1 MQNFEAIRPY
11 RDDEVPGVIRALS
24 QDPDLLRAAAI
35 FFAPNLAT
43 WFPWL
48 ARRLTQRFISM
59 RTRHLKTVEDVQLW
73 LARYMKRVV
82 RDSIASLTVEG
93 LENLTPGRP
102 YLFIS
107 NHRDIVMDSGLV
119 SYALHQAGHA
129 TVRSAVGDN
138 LLSQPYAA
146 DLMRLNKSFVVERS
160 VTGTK
165 AVFQSLSRTSAYIRH
180 SLEEGVSV
188 WIAQREGRAKDGFDR
203 TERALLKMLAL
214 AYRKEISR
222 FGDLLDRIAL
232 IPVSVSYE
240 LDPCDRRKAHEL
252 CAKARFGG
260 YVKPEGED
268 LQSMVDGIIGYK
280 GRVHLV
286 FGQRLTGDFE
296 DADGVAT
303 ALDRAIVGGMQ
314 VFPTHIE
321 AAERLGLREFQAGPV
336 AVPSPLPRV
345 TALFRGRIETCP
357 ADELPYLLLSYANLL
372 RNREELLTEVTPTA
386 AGRPE
391 PPAALAD

>member
-252 CAKARFGG
+252 CAKARFGR

-296 DADGVAT
+296 DADGVAA
-303 ALDRAIVGGMQ
+303 ALDKAIVGGMQ
-314 VFPTHIE
+314 VFPTHVE

>member
-252 CAKARFGG
+252 CAKARFGR

-296 DADGVAT
+296 DADGVAA
-303 ALDRAIVGGMQ
+303 ALDKAIVGGMQ
-314 VFPTHIE
+314 VFPTHVE

-345 TALFRGRIETCP
+345 TALFRGRVETCP